1 MTQLERV
8 RIESAEQFERDYIA
22 QGKAVVI
29 TNLFEGERIREL
41 RSREDVLA
49 AWGDQPIPL
58 GDHYD
63 EAIGIDQLR
72 EQLGRRMAA
81 AGGPRRA
88 ASPEGARLPES
99 LPFVE
104 YCRRVAED
112 PHSLLARVSFA
123 CPRFLLDS
131 FSIPEVCRSRNT
143 ETPELQSMCFVGN
156 RASFSQAHFDK
167 DGFHGFLYQL
177 YGEKRF
183 IVFPR
188 EASQKLAPLTQFS
201 AWCIQSFND
210 GDREAFLKFTGGQET
225 LLRAGDC
232 VYFPPFYWH
241 FADYLSDCWGINLR
255 CRRPQ
260 LVARLVRTLFP
271 DLYLQGIGT
280 RVAREPHLPASIAA
294 VEQLEQALA
303 ATEADAEQRSR
314 TLLALARQLYADFYP
329 GEPTGRYTLDTERY
343 FQPLPHHPLRR
354 HGAAA

>member
-8 RIESAEQFERDYIA
+8 RIESAQQFERDYVA
-22 QGKAVVI
+22 PGRPVVI

-49 AWGDQPIPL
+49 TWGDQPIPL
-58 GDHYD
+58 GDYYD
-63 EAIGIDQLR
+63 EAIGIEQLR
-72 EQLGRRMAA
+72 EQLARRMALL
-81 AGGPRRA
+81 
-88 ASPEGARLPES
+88 GAPPATQGSRLPES
-99 LPFVE
+99 LPLAD
-104 YCRRVAED
+104 YCRLVDEN

-131 FSIPEVCRSRNT
+131 FSIPEVCRSQPG

-156 RASFSQAHFDK
+156 RGSFSQAHFDK

-183 IVFPR
+183 CVFPR
-188 EASQKLAPLTQFS
+188 EATQKLAPLTQFS
-201 AWCIQSFND
+201 GWCLQSFND
-210 GDREAFLKFTGGQET
+210 ADRAAFLKFTGGQET

-241 FADYLSDCWGINLR
+241 FADYLSDCWGMNLR

-260 LVARLVRTLFP
+260 LVARLVQTLFP
-271 DLYLQGIGT
+271 DRYLQGIGT
-280 RVAREPHLPASIAA
+280 FVARAAHSPAALAA

-303 ATEADAEQRSR
+303 ATASDPEQRSR
-314 TLLALARQLYADFYP
+314 TLLALARQLSADLYP
-329 GEPTGRYTLDTERY
+329 GEPAGRYTLDTERY
-343 FQPLPHHPLRR
+343 FHPLPHHPLRR
-354 HGAAA
+354 HGAAAL